1 MMTMKSIGFLKDVKV
16 LSVEQAAALPY
27 CTWRLAVEGAHVVRI
42 EPLWGDPNRK
52 VGKKVIEE
60 EGMNAYFMSINA
72 GKKAISLNLGD
83 PHGQEILGDLVEKLK
98 VDIFSCNQ
106 LPGNYKKLG
115 IDYERLCSIKNDII
129 WVGISGFGPDRS
141 EPAYDPMIQ
150 AYSGIMDT
158 NGEPNSP
165 PLKFGVSIVDLEAGN
180 QAYSE
185 IMKALYLREKT
196 GMGKRIDVSMLDC
209 AMSLLSLQVPL
220 ISLGID
226 LSKTGNFHPN
236 FSPVGVYKT
245 RDGYISIA
253 VGNEAQWRSM
263 VEFPDFKVLDKPE
276 YSTNNNRSSHVDQ
289 LNNDLGLVLRK
300 KRTSEILMM
309 FKKVKIPVSE
319 VSTIKDVLKDSYLS
333 SKLLHIKDPKTDLA
347 VTLAPPPVNPVVK
360 PDLSFP
366 PRFGEHNDEIY
377 TSLGYDVV
385 DLKKKNII

>member
-1 MMTMKSIGFLKDVKV
+1 MTLKSIGFLKDVKV

-60 EGMNAYFMSINA
+60 EEMNAYFMSINA

-83 PHGQEILGDLVEKLK
+83 PYGQEILGNLVEKLK

-245 RDGYISIA
+245 KDGYISIA
-253 VGNEAQWRSM
+253 VGNEAQWKSM

-276 YSTNNNRSSHVDQ
+276 YSTNNDRSSHVDQ

-300 KRTSEILMM
+300 KRTSEILVM
-309 FKKVKIPVSE
+309 FKKAKIPVSE
-319 VSTIKDVLKDSYLS
+319 VSTIKDVLKNSYLS

-347 VTLAPPPVNPVVK
+347 VTLAPPPVKPVVK